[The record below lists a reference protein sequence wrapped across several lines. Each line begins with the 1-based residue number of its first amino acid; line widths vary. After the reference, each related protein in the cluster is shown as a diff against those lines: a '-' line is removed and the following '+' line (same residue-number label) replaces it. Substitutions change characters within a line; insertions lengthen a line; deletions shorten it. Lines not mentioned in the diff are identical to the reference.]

1 MQLVWFMIHFLY
13 KYCKGT
19 VFLFVVC
26 IFIYAG
32 NNFFKYNYLQKK
44 EKRICNNY
52 TVIILLHKFINML
65 LIENNSFLH
74 ILTDIFVFTSF

>member
-1 MQLVWFMIHFLY
+1 MQLDWFMLHFLY

-32 NNFFKYNYLQKK
+32 NNFFKYNHLQKK
-44 EKRICNNY
+44 KKKNLQQLYSYNVTI
-52 TVIILLHKFINML
+52 TVSNII
-65 LIENNSFLH
+65 
-74 ILTDIFVFTSF
+74 TDVFVFTSF